1 MNKIKTVIVDDHK
14 LFRNGLNFILK
25 EIEAIEV
32 IGEASNGQE
41 FLDMLKT
48 TKPDLVLMDIR
59 MPEMNGIEASK
70 AALQQYP
77 DLNILVLTMFDDEQ
91 YYNSMIDIGVRGFI
105 LKDADTLELKTAIK
119 KVCEGNSY
127 FSQELLLK
135 IIKNKHTAPN
145 INLTDRELEVL
156 NYICRGT
163 SNYEVAEKLNISLRT
178 VERHRANL
186 LEKTGS
192 NNSIKLVL
200 YALKNNIVSL
210 T

>member
-1 MNKIKTVIVDDHK
+1 MKKIKTYIVDDHK

-25 EIEAIEV
+25 ENENIEV
-32 IGEASNGQE
+32 IGEASNGKE
-41 FLDMLKT
+41 FLEVLQT

-59 MPEMNGIEASK
+59 MPEMNGIEASRQ
-70 AALQQYP
+70 ALQMYP

-105 LKDADTLELKTAIK
+105 LKDADTSELKIAIQ

-135 IIKNKHTAPN
+135 IIKNKNNAPS
-145 INLTDRELEVL
+145 ITLSERELDVL
-156 NYICRGT
+156 THICKGYA
-163 SNYEVAEKLNISLRT
+163 NYEIADMLNISLRT

-200 YALKNNIVSL
+200 YALKNNMVSMS
-210 T
+210 